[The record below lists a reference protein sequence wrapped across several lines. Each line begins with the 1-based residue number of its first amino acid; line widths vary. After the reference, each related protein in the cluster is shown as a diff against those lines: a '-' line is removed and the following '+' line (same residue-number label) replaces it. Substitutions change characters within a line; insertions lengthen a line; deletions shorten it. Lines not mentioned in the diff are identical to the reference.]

1 MTTPLLQV
9 SGLRKAFP
17 VRRGAGR
24 REVVA
29 VDDVSF
35 ALAVDS
41 CLAIVGESG
50 SGKTTCARIVA
61 GLEHATGGTVTVD
74 GQVWDTGRTST
85 AERRRRARVAQMV
98 FQDPYQSLDRRQS
111 VGACLEETLRLHFHL
126 TAAQRQER
134 VAQLLDLVGLNAAHA
149 RARPRQLSGGQRQ
162 RVAIAR
168 ALAPEPRLLIL
179 DEAVAAL
186 DVSIQAQILNLLLDT
201 RERTGVALLFISHDL
216 GVVRQIADEI
226 VVMREGR
233 VVESGP
239 ADRVFADPSD
249 AYTRRLVDSIPRP
262 GWRPRQR
269 TPQPG

>member
-74 GQVWDTGRTST
+74 GQNRE
-85 AERRRRARVAQMV
+85 ERGYTVVAANSG
-98 FQDPYQSLDRRQS
+98 YY
-111 VGACLEETLRLHFHL
+111 GYGLHIAPD
-126 TAAQRQER
+126 AA
-134 VAQLLDLVGLNAAHA
+134 VDDGLLDVVILRHA
-149 RARPRQLSGGQRQ
+149 PR
-162 RVAIAR
+162 
-168 ALAPEPRLLIL
+168 RLFF
-179 DEAVAAL
+179 A
-186 DVSIQAQILNLLLDT
+186 
-201 RERTGVALLFISHDL
+201 
-216 GVVRQIADEI
+216 
-226 VVMREGR
+226 VMRELPHGTHVRRPHIEVLRGR
-233 VVESGP
+233 EVRVE
-239 ADRVFADPSD
+239 ADRE
-249 AYTRRLVDSIPRP
+249 IPVGGDGELIGTLPATIRVLP
-262 GWRPRQR
+262 GALKIIAF
-269 TPQPG
+269 